1 MKRVFLLFLLAILL
15 LSWNSQ
21 AESSEFDQYLKQG
34 NTFFEQKDWDAAIN
48 SYNRAIEI
56 NPKVAGIHFNLGLAY
71 FYKRLEIV
79 QTNQKKELQQFLE
92 NAENQDW
99 KTNDKVIT
107 GEDAATRVLIEKEV
121 EEWKKTIELDDT
133 ISGAHYFLGTH
144 YHNTRRFGD
153 AEKELKRAIELDPK
167 YANSYGVLA
176 SVYEKIGKNGQ
187 AIEYHKKV
195 LQIDP
200 EDEYSRYNL
209 VLLYSK
215 LGMKKEAL
223 EEYEILK
230 RKNSIFAPELKSML
244 EREQ

>member
-1 MKRVFLLFLLAILL
+1 
-15 LSWNSQ
+15 
-21 AESSEFDQYLKQG
+21 
-34 NTFFEQKDWDAAIN
+34 
-48 SYNRAIEI
+48 
-56 NPKVAGIHFNLGLAY
+56 
-71 FYKRLEIV
+71 
-79 QTNQKKELQQFLE
+79 
-92 NAENQDW
+92 
-99 KTNDKVIT
+99 
-107 GEDAATRVLIEKEV
+107 
-121 EEWKKTIELDDT
+121 
-133 ISGAHYFLGTH
+133 
-144 YHNTRRFGD
+144 
-153 AEKELKRAIELDPK
+153 LDPK